1 MIPTRAAAPD
11 APSRVGRV
19 FLEHARVVL
28 RQVEGAIEG
37 ITLQV
42 LIKQEMA
49 LGGAVN

>member
-1 MIPTRAAAPD
+1 
-11 APSRVGRV
+11 VGRV

-42 LIKQEMA
+42 LMKQEMV
-49 LGGAVN
+49 LGGASN